1 MKFRKLEIME
11 IDSKN
16 SKIRFKYEM
25 EFCLQ
30 TACFHKSFAVISF
43 LKESF
48 DFFSSSN
55 TDKRRTSL
63 WDRKQAHFGVLQEAR
78 AFGKED
84 PARHPATR
92 IDSGKGRIPEIWYG
106 FLSSSWRCVKIQ
118 YNSKP
123 CMKRIYSYIRIWMYV
138 TDINKERERYSK
150 GQILKKP
157 RKLLELWQ
165 AILSKKTSAQGLQLS
180 WVLLAVSLKLMF
192 FTKKIY

>member
-1 MKFRKLEIME
+1 MSRLFGSPYIGIVGRTQTKVKDTRLLKGTGIQVRSMKFQQLEIME
-11 IDSKN
+11 IYFKN

-92 IDSGKGRIPEIWYG
+92 IDSGKGMIPAIWYG
-106 FLSSSWRCVKIQ
+106 FLSSLWRCVKIK
-118 YNSKP
+118 YNSEP
-123 CMKRIYSYIRIWMYV
+123 CMKWICNIHMYTYINVYDRYQQR
-138 TDINKERERYSK
+138 EREIQQRTN
-150 GQILKKP
+150 
-157 RKLLELWQ
+157 LEE
-165 AILSKKTSAQGLQLS
+165 A
-180 WVLLAVSLKLMF
+180 
-192 FTKKIY
+192 

>member
-118 YNSKP
+118 YNSSLAWNEYIHIYVYE
-123 CMKRIYSYIRIWMYV
+123 CMWLISIKR
-138 TDINKERERYSK
+138 ERERDTAKDKSW
-150 GQILKKP
+150 
-157 RKLLELWQ
+157 RSLE
-165 AILSKKTSAQGLQLS
+165 S
-180 WVLLAVSLKLMF
+180 
-192 FTKKIY
+192 Y

>member
-55 TDKRRTSL
+55 
-63 WDRKQAHFGVLQEAR
+63 E
-78 AFGKED
+78 
-84 PARHPATR
+84 PPY
-92 IDSGKGRIPEIWYG
+92 EIA
-106 FLSSSWRCVKIQ
+106 
-118 YNSKP
+118 SKP
-123 CMKRIYSYIRIWMYV
+123 ILEFFRKPELLVKKIPQGILRQESILAKGEYLRFDMVSSVLYGNVS
-138 TDINKERERYSK
+138 RYSII
-150 GQILKKP
+150 Q
-157 RKLLELWQ
+157 
-165 AILSKKTSAQGLQLS
+165 S
-180 WVLLAVSLKLMF
+180 LA
-192 FTKKIY
+192 